1 MSYSNKH
8 MVYFSTEMTCQ
19 WSIPSPCKLHLIPV
33 SLPLLLSPWFVSLNI
48 SFLSPHLQPPMSGD
62 WIFLLSVNMIKG
74 SSIVKNK
81 NPAVDWTTLL
91 WFHNLLKPLSL
102 PLLLFT
108 VLETS
113 RRRIQN
119 PLPLMPHCVL
129 HLLWLRSAAD
139 PPHSLKPRGDR
150 TQFPAPQLLA
160 KVQVWLGR
168 KIQDREADA
177 YLTFRITGPAA
188 AKVPVPSAPLNMAAS
203 GAGPRLFFPF
213 GYCTL
218 LCRLRPP
225 WGFLVTARPHVPSHI
240 PPLFSPTYYLTAE
253 SLGIMR
259 GCSSS
264 VLSPQ
269 ISLSTFPPFGHLP
282 HSQQP
287 LEGSPIRM

>member
-19 WSIPSPCKLHLIPV
+19 WSIPPPCKLHLIPV

-119 PLPLMPHCVL
+119 PSLWCLTVFFTFFGFDQQLTRLIPLNPVETGPSFLHPNCWPKSSSDWEGKSRTEKRMPIWLSGSLDLLLPKSLSHQLPWIWLPLELAQDSFFPLDTVHCAAGCVL
-129 HLLWLRSAAD
+129 SGGSLWQPGPMSPATSLPFSAQ
-139 PPHSLKPRGDR
+139 H
-150 TQFPAPQLLA
+150 T
-160 KVQVWLGR
+160 
-168 KIQDREADA
+168 
-177 YLTFRITGPAA
+177 
-188 AKVPVPSAPLNMAAS
+188 
-203 GAGPRLFFPF
+203 
-213 GYCTL
+213 
-218 LCRLRPP
+218 
-225 WGFLVTARPHVPSHI
+225 
-240 PPLFSPTYYLTAE
+240 
-253 SLGIMR
+253 
-259 GCSSS
+259 
-264 VLSPQ
+264 
-269 ISLSTFPPFGHLP
+269 ISLP
-282 HSQQP
+282 
-287 LEGSPIRM
+287 SPWK